1 MSWAHLRWEI
11 LLMELARNSGWRNCP
26 DFTVLFQ
33 HQLTPW
39 LWSWKLPFVLSQSL
53 HGHRVLNSKWEG
65 SWLSYSGKQQHV
77 EAQDS
82 RKQSCQDLCH
92 HFLWPHHCCIIAFHS
107 WRPGWFGFQ
116 FQVCHLERGV
126 GNKKRTKS
134 VPQDS
139 VDHFYRTKRVIYLSH
154 CFSCSQIT
162 TRWLPFLLI
171 LMLWVQA
178 SFFKQ
183 CFPLNPQKDMAM
195 QHPLHFHRISNL
207 GDALTGFF
215 RLLTVHK

>member
-1 MSWAHLRWEI
+1 
-11 LLMELARNSGWRNCP
+11 MELARNSGWRNCP
-26 DFTVLFQ
+26 DFTILFQ

-53 HGHRVLNSKWEG
+53 HGQGVLSSKWEG
-65 SWLSYSGKQQHV
+65 SWPSYSGKQQHV

-107 WRPGWFGFQ
+107 WRPGRFGFQ

-126 GNKKRTKS
+126 GNKKRNKS

-162 TRWLPFLLI
+162 MRWLPFSSSWCFEGRHHSSNSVSHRTPKRTWLCSIPYIFTGFQTLV
-171 LMLWVQA
+171 MLWLD
-178 SFFKQ
+178 SSD
-183 CFPLNPQKDMAM
+183 C
-195 QHPLHFHRISNL
+195 
-207 GDALTGFF
+207 
-215 RLLTVHK
+215 